1 MVIRATRL
9 RWKFVTEASS
19 TIVEDAPFP
28 SHPFDSLRSSTLGV
42 LLRSLYLTMIYLHFT
57 YTPISIGWSFSFFA
71 RFFQFFFLFSIFLFF
86 FFDSLNGLESP
97 KRRKK
102 SRREH
107 RSTEAIDRRSRF
119 FFFFFLSF
127 FFFFLLLSSVRHV
140 TPPHRLSTWCR
151 VLPSSSISRSDEQ
164 TMDDSNRSWPLDV

>member
-1 MVIRATRL
+1 MKICNRGILYDRRGCPVSI
-9 RWKFVTEASS
+9 SS
-19 TIVEDAPFP
+19 FRFIAIVDTGCPLEIVVSNYDI
-28 SHPFDSLRSSTLGV
+28 STLYLYAYIDWLIF
-42 LLRSLYLTMIYLHFT
+42 LLFRSIF
-57 YTPISIGWSFSFFA
+57 PVFFSFFL
-71 RFFQFFFLFSIFLFF
+71 FFFFF